1 MNFKKY
7 TADKIFTG
15 VEMLESIVVVADDT
29 GKIIELVK
37 SSEVSDVQKFD
48 GILSP
53 GFINTHC
60 HLELSHLRN
69 KFPQHTGLVDFL
81 LMVIKQRS
89 QEENVIL
96 QAIKDAETEMYNNGI
111 VAVGDIANTNYTI
124 TQKQKSRLQY
134 YNFIEALGWSPA
146 VAQQSFQRVVNVKQ
160 EYKNALADMKT
171 AIVPHAPYTISN
183 ELWSLLQTTFS
194 NQTVSI
200 HNQECAAEDELF
212 TNGTGGFLRLY
223 EALNL
228 HNETFKPSGKSSI
241 QTYFHYLTSAKN
253 ILLVHDSFT
262 SQEDIDFLH
271 HHITISPHQ
280 LYFALCTN
288 ANLYIENTLPDVNLL
303 LKNNCNI
310 TLGTDSL
317 ASNHQLSI
325 ASEMQTIKQHFPEIK
340 TETLLQ
346 WATING
352 AKALQMEDKLGSIE
366 TGKAPGIIN
375 VSEDFKIIKRV
386 I

>member
-1 MNFKKY
+1 MNYKKY

-15 VEMLESIVVVADDT
+15 YEMLENTVVVADEA
-29 GKIIELVK
+29 GKIIELVNDND
-37 SSEVSDVQKFD
+37 VSDVQKFD

-89 QEENVIL
+89 EEENVIL
-96 QAIKDAETEMYNNGI
+96 QAIEDAETEMYNNGI
-111 VAVGDIANTNYTI
+111 VAVGDIANTNHTI
-124 TQKQKSRLQY
+124 KQKQKSRLQY

-146 VAQQSFQRVVNVKQ
+146 VAQQAFQRVVNIKQ
-160 EYKNALADMKT
+160 EYDNALTEVKT

-212 TNGTGGFLRLY
+212 KTGTGGFLRLY
-223 EALNL
+223 QELNL
-228 HNETFKPSGKSSI
+228 HNENFKPSGKSSL
-241 QTYFHYLTSAKN
+241 QTYFHHLISAKN

-271 HHITISPHQ
+271 HHITTSPHQ
-280 LYFALCTN
+280 LYFTLCPN

-325 ASEMQTIKQHFPEIK
+325 ASEMQTIKTHFPEIK

-352 AKALQMEDKLGSIE
+352 AKALQMEDKLGSFE
-366 TGKAPGIIN
+366 AGKTPGIIN
-375 VSEDFKIIKRV
+375 VSEDLRIVKRIV
-386 I
+386 